1 MVNPTGY
8 TALDLVGFTDRGDY
22 VNNANY
28 VKNDLVSYL
37 GSIWRCLVDDT
48 TGIAPAEGVNWTLF
62 MAQPSS
68 NVEQIIAPVEQ
79 ATATEAI
86 AIGDQ
91 FIYNDILYEA
101 TAAIAQGG
109 NIIIP
114 PNAGANCKVSDTIVK
129 QIKSTYSTNDG
140 ASATINDTDYVP
152 LSDNSGNKKKSLW
165 STIVAKIKT
174 TLGTAAVKDVPA
186 SGNASNT
193 QVVLGSDTRLS
204 DSRTPTAHASTAT
217 TYGAGNASNF
227 GHVKLSDTYNSNVGA
242 AANSIGA
249 SQKAIYDAYAFLGK
263 VNSFSDTAFS
273 KSSLLSAV
281 YVNDF
286 QRIGGIVFAQLDFV
300 IGSTFSAYTVYTI
313 GKIVNAAF
321 LPSTTVFSVAQID
334 IDDVEYAF
342 PARVDINSNGD
353 ITFSVRVTPIQAGK
367 RCIIHMIYRI

>member
-68 NVEQIIAPVEQ
+68 NVEQMIAPIEQ
-79 ATATEAI
+79 ATASEAI

-109 NIIIP
+109 NIIVP
-114 PNAGANCKVSDTIVK
+114 PNAGANCKVSDTLVK
-129 QIKSTYSTNDG
+129 QIK
-140 ASATINDTDYVP
+140 TI
-152 LSDNSGNKKKSLW
+152 KS
-165 STIVAKIKT
+165 S
-174 TLGTAAVKDVPA
+174 LGTAAAKDVPS
-186 SGNASNT
+186 SGNASNA

-204 DSRTPTAHASTAT
+204 NSRTPTAHASNAT
-217 TYGAGNASNF
+217 TYGAGNASNY

-249 SQKAIYDAYAFLGK
+249 SQKALFDLYDGYVVPKGTTAQKTANVESGIFAAFKIGHICVLTVIDFK
-263 VNSFSDTAFS
+263 VKQGTGYNAELITGLPKAINETCFFTTNVYKFSDGSRPAE
-273 KSSLLSAV
+273 
-281 YVNDF
+281 
-286 QRIGGIVFAQLDFV
+286 RFA
-300 IGSTFSAYTVYTI
+300 
-313 GKIVNAAF
+313 
-321 LPSTTVFSVAQID
+321 ID
-334 IDDVEYAF
+334 INTGIFRIYNGNGTTD
-342 PARVDINSNGD
+342 NSAIAISD
-353 ITFSVRVTPIQAGK
+353 TF
-367 RCIIHMIYRI
+367 IYCCE

>member
-1 MVNPTGY
+1 MINPTGY
-8 TALDLVGFTDRGDY
+8 TALDLIGFTDRGDY

-48 TGIAPAEGVNWTLF
+48 TGIAPIEGVNWTLF

-101 TAAIAQGG
+101 TAAISQGG

-114 PNAGANCKVSDTIVK
+114 PNAGANCKVSDTLVK
-129 QIKSTYSTNDG
+129 QIK
-140 ASATINDTDYVP
+140 TI
-152 LSDNSGNKKKSLW
+152 KS
-165 STIVAKIKT
+165 S
-174 TLGTAAVKDVPA
+174 LGTAAAKDVPS
-186 SGNASNT
+186 SGDASNA
-193 QVVLGSDTRLS
+193 QVVLGNDTRLS
-204 DSRTPTAHASTAT
+204 NSRTPTAHASAAT

-249 SQKAIYDAYAFLGK
+249 SQSALYNAYNFLYSVIDISNTLTKINNYVSNWAWLYCFRCGRFLYISVGITPKAAASYGTYKIATLPMSVLVTDVFFYTDFRKYGIMDAENDALNIMTRDDAMVDNDFIR
-263 VNSFSDTAFS
+263 V
-273 KSSLLSAV
+273 SLLC
-281 YVNDF
+281 
-286 QRIGGIVFAQLDFV
+286 V
-300 IGSTFSAYTVYTI
+300 IA
-313 GKIVNAAF
+313 
-321 LPSTTVFSVAQID
+321 
-334 IDDVEYAF
+334 
-342 PARVDINSNGD
+342 
-353 ITFSVRVTPIQAGK
+353 
-367 RCIIHMIYRI
+367 

>member
-1 MVNPTGY
+1 MINPTGY
-8 TALDLVGFTDRGDY
+8 TALDLIGFTDRGDY

-48 TGIAPAEGVNWTLF
+48 TAIAPVEGVNWTLF

-101 TAAIAQGG
+101 TAAISQGG

-114 PNAGANCKVSDTIVK
+114 PNAGANCKVSDTLVK
-129 QIKSTYSTNDG
+129 QIK
-140 ASATINDTDYVP
+140 TI
-152 LSDNSGNKKKSLW
+152 KS
-165 STIVAKIKT
+165 S
-174 TLGTAAVKDVPA
+174 LGTAAAKDVPS
-186 SGNASNT
+186 SGDASNA
-193 QVVLGSDTRLS
+193 QVVLGNDTRLS
-204 DSRTPTAHASTAT
+204 NSRTPTAHASAAT

-249 SQKAIYDAYAFLGK
+249 SQNALYNVYLGTSK
-263 VNSFSDTAFS
+263 FFNKYFDYKSFSKTGISITARGWTYVNLSPEIGHSFS
-273 KSSLLSAV
+273 FFAIGNFNIEGSAEVNIAGIYYSNDYIVAHLVNTSSSAV
-281 YVNDF
+281 SGLSIEV
-286 QRIGGIVFAQLDFV
+286 GIAIF
-300 IGSTFSAYTVYTI
+300 
-313 GKIVNAAF
+313 K
-321 LPSTTVFSVAQID
+321 SV
-334 IDDVEYAF
+334 
-342 PARVDINSNGD
+342 
-353 ITFSVRVTPIQAGK
+353 
-367 RCIIHMIYRI
+367 